1 MFVAYTDMCA
11 DLCHPGHFNYLDLV
25 YQKCLLLANGDEI
38 QLIVGIHND
47 ETIVSYKRMPI
58 MTMEERCRMV
68 SYHPRVS
75 RVVDDAPLK
84 VTSEYLKQINVDA
97 LFTGTR
103 PQEELE
109 FMYNIPVDMIHMIP
123 YTDGISTTDLINRV
137 LRLYGSSSSSFS

>member
-11 DLCHPGHFNYLDLV
+11 DLCHYGHFNYLDQV
-25 YQKCLLLANGDEI
+25 YQKCLSLANGDEI
-38 QLIVGIHND
+38 KLIVGIHD
-47 ETIVSYKRMPI
+47 DTTIVSYKRTPI

-68 SYHPRVS
+68 KYHPKVS
-75 RVVDDAPLK
+75 LVVDNAPLK
-84 VTSEYLKQINVDA
+84 VTSEYLQQFNVDA

-109 FMYNIPVDMIHMIP
+109 LMYNIPIDMIHMIP

-137 LRLYGSSSSSFS
+137 LRLYGSSSSS